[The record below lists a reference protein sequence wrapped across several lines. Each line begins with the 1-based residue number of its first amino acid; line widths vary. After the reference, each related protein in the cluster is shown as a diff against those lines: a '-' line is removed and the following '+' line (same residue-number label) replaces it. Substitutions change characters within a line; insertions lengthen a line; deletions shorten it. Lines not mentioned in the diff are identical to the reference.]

1 MISFCF
7 EFDNFFHLF
16 KVFMSTEVIV
26 VLVYVNV
33 FLQGKFDFRL
43 ILIKLWLILN
53 FQCPLALEDQQNWEP
68 T

>member
-16 KVFMSTEVIV
+16 KVFMSKKSLLSLYIQM
-26 VLVYVNV
+26 Y

-43 ILIKLWLILN
+43 ILIKLRLILN

>member
-1 MISFCF
+1 
-7 EFDNFFHLF
+7 
-16 KVFMSTEVIV
+16 MSTEVIV

-53 FQCPLALEDQQNWEP
+53 FQCPLALEDQQN
-68 T
+68 